1 MSRAQQGAVDKTAA
15 NQNTTYNTNAQSGDT
30 AAQGDIGSYANAV
43 GAFKAANPY
52 GQGGVVQT
60 AQNQEVSD
68 AAAGGAQAAGN
79 AVQSSAVRTGQNAGG
94 AIAATQDMQ
103 EQNARALMGQEAANT
118 AANAGANAGYQ
129 GQVVAD
135 TGQTAGM
142 QGKLAAQES
151 GAAQGALN
159 TQEQAAQTPSFMDE
173 LGSGLIQAGANFAGG
188 AGLGMCPAKG
198 SLYLMADGT
207 ERKVEDLKVGD
218 LIAGMDTV
226 PQRVEEIRN
235 SVSPILRTETEDG
248 FVARTSVS
256 HEFVLPMGGFVVAVD
271 ALGKRLVTAKGWSRV
286 KNLRWDG
293 DEVIYNVITDGSHTY
308 RADGVWALGTG
319 ERRRRADDWNAIGA
333 RVPESE
339 VIDGGR

>member
-52 GQGGVVQT
+52 GQGGPVQT
-60 AQNQEVSD
+60 AQNQQVSD
-68 AAAGGAQAAGN
+68 TAAGAAQAAGN

-103 EQNARALMGQEAANT
+103 EQNTRDLMGQEAADT
-118 AANAGANAGYQ
+118 AANAGAGAGYA

-173 LGSGLIQAGANFAGG
+173 LGKSVAGMPSSFAQGAGMAAGG
-188 AGLGMCPAKG
+188 GCWIAAE
-198 SLYLMADGT
+198 LYGGW
-207 ERKVEDLKVGD
+207 ED
-218 LIAGMDTV
+218 
-226 PQRVEEIRN
+226 P
-235 SVSPILRTETEDG
+235 RT
-248 FVARTSVS
+248 
-256 HEFVLPMGGFVVAVD
+256 L
-271 ALGKRLVTAKGWSRV
+271 LVRSWIFGAFRQSWYGELLCRAY
-286 KNLRWDG
+286 LRW
-293 DEVIYNVITDGSHTY
+293 
-308 RADGVWALGTG
+308 G
-319 ERRRRADDWNAIGA
+319 EGLAEAIKVRRRLRAGFQWLFDRALKAAGK
-333 RVPESE
+333 SE